1 MSDWGAFHLV
11 SDAVLYVYCPCVGH
25 VSFSISASI
34 LPERKSQE
42 RLLPFYLG
50 KIFSSIHHHY
60 IVMQISEY
68 FEDVFSFGMCRH
80 CTATTGKRSDLIH
93 FSGIQVGN
101 LTSNPGTETLPA
113 TSCPCWFLHSS
124 HGDRLVFFKLFSI
137 SPSFL
142 FRHSPCER
150 HWSLVIAHRAV
161 FLLPSGVYLS
171 ICEGVVAQEVVFFPN
186 AIWKTLIL
194 ACAEYFTMMGKTS

>member
-1 MSDWGAFHLV
+1 MQYCMCTVPMSVMYLSRFRP
-11 SDAVLYVYCPCVGH
+11 VYFLNGSPRNDCCL
-25 VSFSISASI
+25 FISVKSLAASI
-34 LPERKSQE
+34 TITSSCRYQNILRMCSA
-42 RLLPFYLG
+42 LG
-50 KIFSSIHHHY
+50 CAGIAHA
-60 IVMQISEY
+60 
-68 FEDVFSFGMCRH
+68 
-80 CTATTGKRSDLIH
+80 ATTGKRSDFIH

-124 HGDRLVFFKLFSI
+124 HGDRLVFFILFSI
-137 SPSFL
+137 SPSYL

-150 HWSLVIAHRAV
+150 HWSLLIAHRAV
-161 FLLPSGVYLS
+161 CLLPSGVYLS
-171 ICEGVVAQEVVFFPN
+171 ICEGVVAQEVVFCPN